1 MAPRA
6 VRRLSVLITAAT
18 LRDRTAKDLAV
29 MAKKQGVTGWHAMRK
44 DQLVKALLRSARAR
58 AAQSKPLS
66 KSLSKAPSRK
76 SSSKQTKSRVRRGPS
91 TAAESS
97 SAKSSSGRKASAPAA
112 APKPTQSPL
121 VRKRLEA
128 VRNKL
133 ADIKNLA
140 TANGSAAKEGLVLLV
155 RDPYWLHLHWQIA
168 PRSVQR
174 AKAAMSHLWHTAK
187 PTLRL
192 FEVSEPGATRSETR
206 MVREIEV
213 HGGVNDWY
221 LDVNDPPK
229 TYCAELG
236 YLGTDGSFHRLARS
250 NSVTTPATRGGNSF
264 ERHWEDEENQF
275 DQVYAMSGGDRRD
288 ATEVQELLEQRLG
301 RPMGSPMV
309 TRFGSG
315 AKGLLGR
322 NGKFD
327 FDVDLELIVYGS
339 AQADAFVTVKG
350 IPVALCPDGTFSM
363 RFNLPN
369 KRHVIPVVANS
380 CDGVEQRTI
389 LLAVERNT
397 KVMDPVVRE
406 STG

>member
-1 MAPRA
+1 
-6 VRRLSVLITAAT
+6 
-18 LRDRTAKDLAV
+18 

-58 AAQSKPLS
+58 ARARAKSKP
-66 KSLSKAPSRK
+66 PSIK
-76 SSSKQTKSRVRRGPS
+76 SSSK
-91 TAAESS
+91 SS
-97 SAKSSSGRKASAPAA
+97 SHSIARKKSAPAST
-112 APKPTQSPL
+112 PKPIKSPL
-121 VRKRLEA
+121 VLKRLEA

-133 ADIKNLA
+133 ADSKDLA
-140 TANGSAAKEGLVLLV
+140 SADGTAGKERLVLLV
-155 RDPYWLHLHWQIA
+155 RDPFWLHVHWQIA
-168 PRSVQR
+168 PQSVQR
-174 AKAAMSHLWHTAK
+174 AKAAMSQLWHTAK

-192 FEVSEPGATRSETR
+192 FEVNDPGATRDESHL
-206 MVREIEV
+206 VREIEV

-221 LDVNDPPK
+221 LDVSDPPK
-229 TYCAELG
+229 NFCAELG

-250 NSVTTPATRGGNSF
+250 NSVSTPATRGGDSF
-264 ERHWEDEENQF
+264 RGHWEDEANQF
-275 DQVYAMSGGDRRD
+275 DEVYAMSGAGRD
-288 ATEVQELLEQRLG
+288 AAEVQELLEQRLG

-322 NGKFD
+322 NNELG
-327 FDVDLELIVYGS
+327 FDVDLELVVHGS

-350 IPVALCPDGTFSM
+350 VPVRLGPDGTFST

-369 KRHVIPVVANS
+369 KRQVIPVVANS

-397 KVMDPVVRE
+397 KVMDPVVRK

>member
-6 VRRLSVLITAAT
+6 VRRLSILITAAT

-58 AAQSKPLS
+58 AAQSKSPS
-66 KSLSKAPSRK
+66 KSKAPSSK
-76 SSSKQTKSRVRRGPS
+76 SSSKQTKSRVRPAPS
-91 TAAESS
+91 AA
-97 SAKSSSGRKASAPAA
+97 ANSSGRKPSAPAP
-112 APKPTQSPL
+112 APKPTKSPL

-133 ADIKNLA
+133 ADTKNLA
-140 TANGSAAKEGLVLLV
+140 KANGSVGKEGLVLLV

-168 PRSVQR
+168 TRSVQR
-174 AKAAMSHLWHTAK
+174 AKAAMSQSWHTAK

-229 TYCAELG
+229 TFCAELG
-236 YLGTDGSFHRLARS
+236 YLATDGSFHRLARS

-264 ERHWEDEENQF
+264 ERHWEDEANQF

-309 TRFGSG
+309 TRFGNG

-322 NGKFD
+322 NGQFG

-350 IPVALCPDGTFSM
+350 VPVALCPDGTFSM

-369 KRHVIPVVANS
+369 KRQVIPVVANS

-397 KVMDPVVRE
+397 KVMDPVLRE